1 VTAPHPAAG
10 FLLTLKP
17 REFSTV
23 PETCLNRPAAAS
35 IQLLTRQMALGG
47 EEAFCEFH
55 NLYFDRL
62 YQFLLAVTRG
72 QEQEARDALQETLL
86 RVARSARVFD
96 SEEVFWCW
104 LKAVARNAARDR
116 GRSHRRHVE
125 LLRRFA
131 LERPVEAPEPAEDA
145 LGAALDESLEELS
158 DDERGLIEAK
168 YVNGQT
174 IRELSA
180 IAGAT
185 EKAVESRLLRLRRR
199 LRESILRKLG
209 EP

>member
-1 VTAPHPAAG
+1 
-10 FLLTLKP
+10 
-17 REFSTV
+17 
-23 PETCLNRPAAAS
+23 
-35 IQLLTRQMALGG
+35 M
-47 EEAFCEFH
+47 
-55 NLYFDRL
+55 
-62 YQFLLAVTRG
+62 
-72 QEQEARDALQETLL
+72 
-86 RVARSARVFD
+86 
-96 SEEVFWCW
+96 
-104 LKAVARNAARDR
+104 
-116 GRSHRRHVE
+116 
-125 LLRRFA
+125 
-131 LERPVEAPEPAEDA
+131 EAPEPAEDA